1 MNSERRHE
9 LQQNDLADM
18 LGGQIKKVEPYAKL
32 IVVAVALV
40 VFAAFAIGV
49 YRNAELTTRSNAT
62 YEMLKNSGTGDP
74 GAVEALGGVGTAYSD
89 TAAGSLAKVFQADAL
104 LTTGISSLFNDREEA
119 KTQLA
124 DALRLYTEVADTS
137 KETLVS
143 SRAHF
148 GMARTYESM
157 GETEKAVSAYNR
169 VVDIRESEAM
179 VTAAKHRIEHLKSP
193 ITEEFFAWFNKQ
205 DFRPADPSV
214 PPTLPGG
221 ASLPDLPNLELP
233 DLSPLKVPAELKGDP
248 TSGDQST
255 EAPGEMALPKSES
268 PTAAPAA
275 DSPAPPAE
283 PQAPPAEPQAPSDTP
298 ELNPPATA
306 DSPAADAPAADATI
320 GGSEAPE

>member
-1 MNSERRHE
+1 
-9 LQQNDLADM
+9 
-18 LGGQIKKVEPYAKL
+18 
-32 IVVAVALV
+32 
-40 VFAAFAIGV
+40 
-49 YRNAELTTRSNAT
+49 
-62 YEMLKNSGTGDP
+62 
-74 GAVEALGGVGTAYSD
+74 
-89 TAAGSLAKVFQADAL
+89 